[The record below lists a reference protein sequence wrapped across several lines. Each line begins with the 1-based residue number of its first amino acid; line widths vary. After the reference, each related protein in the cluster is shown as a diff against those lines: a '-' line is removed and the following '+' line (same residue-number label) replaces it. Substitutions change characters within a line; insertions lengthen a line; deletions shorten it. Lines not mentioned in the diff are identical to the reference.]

1 MNYTFHIISDPVCL
15 SALPVSNR
23 VVGTSVRNSQ
33 DKCVGPDFF
42 GQWSRFCTTVQKIRT
57 RKCSL
62 RIERK
67 KIGTTY
73 LSRVWIPDSG
83 LHVWFGPGNHGQLD
97 CAAFTGEQC
106 RHLVSHIYYVNVLA
120 YF

>member
-1 MNYTFHIISDPVCL
+1 MVQIFS
-15 SALPVSNR
+15 VS
-23 VVGTSVRNSQ
+23 
-33 DKCVGPDFF
+33 GPDFVLR
-42 GQWSRFCTTVQKIRT
+42 SRKSGPENAAHGSNVKNLEQRT
-57 RKCSL
+57 YPESG
-62 RIERK
+62 IQ
-67 KIGTTY
+67 T
-73 LSRVWIPDSG
+73 G